1 MVGFLKRVLE
11 GKLYEIS
18 INFRFGKRALERG
31 KVTIGTYKEV
41 KKQEDGWFP
50 KAAIGNKII

>member
-1 MVGFLKRVLE
+1 MKFQ
-11 GKLYEIS
+11 S
-18 INFRFGKRALERG
+18 NSALENERQSAG